1 MGFIK
6 AMDMMLPLLKQQS
19 ISPFSTTRNQ
29 IKHVNSIVHKINK
42 YQQKKQPLKAL
53 PYIDKLASYILQ
65 LDEEDKIKQPIK
77 EWAEQNSLDEF
88 KKNIISENKQRELQK
103 KVKQLTKKAKL
114 PSIYRLE
121 NSPSTY
127 PDLIGDKLK
136 TIDEKLEFQSLNA
149 ENNPAVVV
157 TSPDTNMTFI
167 VRFFRMPNT
176 GDDKHLSPKEI
187 REQCSKDMPQVPAPL
202 AMERIT
208 KEGNDELYF
217 EYSQFYPEG
226 NLKNYFANLREQKEQ
241 GIISEA
247 AFDKA
252 LLDCSKQLIEFLVSL
267 NERKIWYT
275 DMKPSNILLNEGKI
289 ILSDV
294 KGLLASQSYKI
305 PSNMINAT
313 KGYYSSNVFFNDNSV
328 NLELLQCQTIA
339 TTLYQLACGELPESD
354 GGIHNWKNTYD
365 FNHPVF
371 QSEPGQ
377 FIKSIIELF
386 SANIPI
392 PMEKAL
398 ARVKEQLEQ
407 VEDHPPQSELN
418 EDNERLIERKLHEK
432 HGQRYMKL

>member
-1 MGFIK
+1 
-6 AMDMMLPLLKQQS
+6 MDMILPLLKQQS
-19 ISPFSTTRNQ
+19 ISPFSTTRAQ
-29 IKHVNSIVHKINK
+29 IKQVNAIVQKINK
-42 YQQKKQPLKAL
+42 YQKKNQPLKAL
-53 PYIDKLASYILQ
+53 PYVDKLASYILQ
-65 LDEEDKIKQPIK
+65 LDKEEKIKQPIK

-88 KKNIISENKQRELQK
+88 KKNIISENTQRELQQ
-103 KVKQLTKKAKL
+103 KVKQLTEKAKL

-127 PDLIGDKLK
+127 PDLISDKLR
-136 TIDEKLEFQSLNA
+136 TIDEKLEFESLNA

-157 TSPDTNMTFI
+157 TSPDTHMSFI
-167 VRFFRMPNT
+167 VRFFRMPNAEDGT
-176 GDDKHLSPKEI
+176 HLSPKEI

-241 GIISEA
+241 GIISESE
-247 AFDKA
+247 FDKA
-252 LLDCSKQLIEFLVSL
+252 LLDCSKQLMEFLVSL

-339 TTLYQLACGELPESD
+339 ATLYQLACGELPEANGNINS
-354 GGIHNWKNTYD
+354 WQNTYD
-365 FNHPVF
+365 FSHPVF
-371 QSEPGQ
+371 QSEQGQ

-407 VEDHPPQSELN
+407 MENHPPQSEVN
-418 EDNERLIERKLHEK
+418 EDDEALVERKLHEK

>member
-1 MGFIK
+1 
-6 AMDMMLPLLKQQS
+6 MLPLLKQKS
-19 ISPFSTTRNQ
+19 MSPFSTTRNQ
-29 IKHVNSIVHKINK
+29 IKHVNSIIQKINK
-42 YQQKKQPLKAL
+42 YQQKNQPLKAI
-53 PYIDKLASYILQ
+53 PYIDKLAAYIQQ
-65 LDEEDKIKQPIK
+65 LDSEEKIKQPIK

-88 KKNIISENKQRELQK
+88 KKSIISENKQRELQK
-103 KVKQLTKKAKL
+103 TVKHLTKKAKL
-114 PSIYRLE
+114 SSIYRLE

-127 PDLIGDKLK
+127 PNLIGDKLK
-136 TIDEKLEFQSLNA
+136 TIDENLEFESLNA

-157 TSPDTNMTFI
+157 TSPDKNMRFI
-167 VRFFRMPNT
+167 VRFFRMQNA
-176 GDDKHLSPKEI
+176 GDGKHLSPKEI

-202 AMERIT
+202 AMEPIT

-226 NLKNYFANLREQKEQ
+226 NLKNYFENLREQKEE
-241 GIISEA
+241 GNINEP

-252 LLDCSKQLIEFLVSL
+252 LLDCSKQLMEFLVSL

-339 TTLYQLACGELPESD
+339 ATIYQLACGELPEANGS
-354 GGIHNWKNTYD
+354 INSWENIYD
-365 FNHPVF
+365 FSHPVF
-371 QSEPGQ
+371 QSEQGQ

-392 PMEKAL
+392 TMEKAL

-407 VEDHPPQSELN
+407 MENHPPQSVSN
-418 EDNERLIERKLHEK
+418 EDDEMYVEHKLHEK

>member
-1 MGFIK
+1 MELIRT
-6 AMDMMLPLLKQQS
+6 MDIMLPLLKQKS
-19 ISPFSTTRNQ
+19 MSPFSTTRNQ
-29 IKHVNSIVHKINK
+29 IKHVNSIIQKINK
-42 YQQKKQPLKAL
+42 YQQKNQPLKAI
-53 PYIDKLASYILQ
+53 PYIDKLAAYIQQ
-65 LDEEDKIKQPIK
+65 LDSEEKIKQPIK

-88 KKNIISENKQRELQK
+88 KKSIISENKQRELQK
-103 KVKQLTKKAKL
+103 TVKHLTKKAKL
-114 PSIYRLE
+114 SSIYRLE

-127 PDLIGDKLK
+127 PNLIGDKLK
-136 TIDEKLEFQSLNA
+136 TIDENLEFESLNA

-157 TSPDTNMTFI
+157 TSPDKNMRFI
-167 VRFFRMPNT
+167 VRFFRMQNA
-176 GDDKHLSPKEI
+176 GDGKHLSPKEI

-202 AMERIT
+202 AMEPIT

-226 NLKNYFANLREQKEQ
+226 NLKNYFENLREQKEE
-241 GIISEA
+241 GNINEP

-252 LLDCSKQLIEFLVSL
+252 LLDCSKQLMEFLVSL

-339 TTLYQLACGELPESD
+339 ATIYQLACGELPEANGS
-354 GGIHNWKNTYD
+354 INSWENIYD
-365 FNHPVF
+365 FSHPVF
-371 QSEPGQ
+371 QSEQGQ

-392 PMEKAL
+392 TMEKAL

-407 VEDHPPQSELN
+407 MENHPPQSVSN
-418 EDNERLIERKLHEK
+418 EDDEMYVEHKLHEK